1 MSIVTYSHTLSSEWP
16 RCCKHRKGGRLSL
29 IFSSHDLPLS
39 NSTIREVMAEES
51 QAEPAAR
58 TVRAMPRS
66 FAAQGVTVHDYACHG
81 TT

>member
-1 MSIVTYSHTLSSEWP
+1 
-16 RCCKHRKGGRLSL
+16 
-29 IFSSHDLPLS
+29 
-39 NSTIREVMAEES
+39 MAEES